1 MAEKQTRARR
11 YSQVLY
17 TPEQETE
24 LKALYKKAVEVG
36 RNPDSTP
43 QERVEALA
51 AAQRVELRFYKEA
64 RARYRDSFAGDY
76 PRIMEALRHDIT
88 ATTKAEY
95 IAYTKQSREQTDKVK
110 AAFRAQ
116 QEQEGK
122 PAQEVREEYKRTFGG
137 SDQAQSRFARRNYTG
152 YFHFLESY
160 TQIYKET
167 LKAAGLPLEEY
178 AAALDAAAAA
188 AYPKSP
194 RIIYFQ
200 TRPRPRPEWEQVTLE
215 EYTQRISGQE
225 VQEAEPQPLPE
236 TITEELEAAADP
248 LFITAIQ
255 ANILEYP
262 LDKPNSVLWNYLDA
276 AAHADQ
282 NGQIGFAVEKSGSG
296 KEITTYYSIDFE
308 AIEGLTVSR
317 ILTPYDKRVYIAAA
331 GLHAAGN
338 QVVTATQIYMAM
350 GNTTLPNTK
359 DLEKVNASVDKMA
372 FARITLDNTQEATA
386 YKKERILFKYDGY
399 LLPCERVS
407 AYVNGQLT
415 ETAIHLLRLPPLISF
430 AKQRGQVTTIPIK
443 LLASPIN
450 KTEANLQIEDYLI
463 ERISHMKRGKTKGK
477 ILYKTL
483 FAACKITD
491 RKKQER
497 AKKNY
502 IPRYLDYY
510 KRQSFIKG
518 YTADADG
525 IAISL

>member
-1 MAEKQTRARR
+1 MAGKSARR

-24 LKALYKKAVEVG
+24 LKALYQKAVEVG

-43 QERVEALA
+43 QERVETLA
-51 AAQRVELRFYKEA
+51 AAQRLELRLYREA

-76 PRIMEALRHDIT
+76 ARIMEALRHDIA
-88 ATTKAEY
+88 ATTKDEY
-95 IAYTKQSREQTDKVK
+95 NAYIKQSREQADKVK
-110 AAFRAQ
+110 AAFMAQ
-116 QEQEGK
+116 HEGK
-122 PAQEVREEYKRTFGG
+122 PAQEVQEEYNRTFGG
-137 SDQAQSRFARRNYTG
+137 TDQAQRRFARRNYTG
-152 YFHFLESY
+152 YFRFLESY
-160 TQIYKET
+160 AAIYKDA

-215 EYTQRISGQE
+215 EYAQRLSGQE
-225 VQEAEPQPLPE
+225 VQEAEPQPLQE
-236 TITEELEAAADP
+236 ITPEELEAAADP
-248 LFITAIQ
+248 LFITAVQ

-262 LDKPNSVLWNYLDA
+262 LDKPNSALWNYLDT

-282 NGQIGFAVEKSGSG
+282 NGQIGFAVERSGSG

-308 AIEGLTVSR
+308 AIEGLTVSKV
-317 ILTPYDKRVYIAAA
+317 LTPYDKRVYIATA

-338 QVVTATQIYMAM
+338 EVVTASQIHIAM
-350 GNTTLPNTK
+350 GNTTRPSPAQIDK
-359 DLEKVNASVDKMA
+359 INASIDKMA

-386 YKKERILFKYDGY
+386 FKKEKILFKYDGY

-407 AYVNGQLT
+407 AYINGQLSD
-415 ETAIHLLRLPPLISF
+415 TAIHLLRVPPLISF
-430 AKQRGQVTTIPIK
+430 AKQRGQITTIPIK
-443 LLASPIN
+443 LLASPIS
-450 KTEANLQIEDYLI
+450 KTEDNLIIEDYLL
-463 ERISHMKRGKTKGK
+463 ERIFHMKNGKAKNK

-483 FAACKITD
+483 FSACRITG
-491 RKKQER
+491 RKQQER
-497 AKKNY
+497 ARKDK

-510 KRQSFIKG
+510 KQEHEIKG
-518 YTADADG
+518 YTVDADG
-525 IAISL
+525 ITISL